1 MSSRSVLVAVGIG
14 LSLLGFSQP
23 ASATPLTWNLVGVTF
38 DDGGTATGSYVFD
51 ADTGI
56 FSAISIVTSPDPALG
71 RGTTYGVPT
80 GIGSATFFDT
90 ITSFPAAGKDRLLFD
105 LVAPM
110 TNAGGLIAINLGAG
124 IPDLETT
131 CPDDV
136 CGSPGPGTRL
146 IETGSISTRVTAVPE
161 PSTLLLLGSGAL
173 VLRRRLKRR

>member
-1 MSSRSVLVAVGIG
+1 MSAKSVLVGVAIG
-14 LSLLGFSQP
+14 LSVLGFSQP

-38 DDGGTATGSYVFD
+38 DDGGTATGSFVFD
-51 ADTGI
+51 ADTGL

-71 RGTTYGVPT
+71 RGATYGVP
-80 GIGSATFFDT
+80 GVGDATFFDT
-90 ITSFPAAGKDRLLFD
+90 LTSLPAAGKDRLLFD
-105 LVAPM
+105 LLTPM
-110 TNAGGLIAINLGAG
+110 TNAGGLIGINLGAG

-136 CGSPGPGTRL
+136 CASPGPGTRL
-146 IETGSISTRVTAVPE
+146 IETGSVVSGVTIPE